1 MRIALLVCLLLIA
14 CKKEPTMTQD
24 QYEAKSILLFDGV
37 NGVFAAG
44 GTDCTK
50 LATDLD
56 AFITAHEDDMNHVVA
71 YERTH
76 AGAKAAFDAK
86 IGDAKL
92 QEFATKAKDGLAK
105 CMDDP
110 KFKAVWD
117 KFTKG

>member
-1 MRIALLVCLLLIA
+1 MRIALVCLLLIA

-24 QYEAKSILLFDGV
+24 QYEAKNIMLFDGV

-56 AFITAHEDDMNHVVA
+56 AFITAHESDMQHVVA
-71 YERTH
+71 YEAAH

-92 QEFATKAKDGLAK
+92 QEFATKAKAGLAA
-105 CMDDP
+105 CMDDA